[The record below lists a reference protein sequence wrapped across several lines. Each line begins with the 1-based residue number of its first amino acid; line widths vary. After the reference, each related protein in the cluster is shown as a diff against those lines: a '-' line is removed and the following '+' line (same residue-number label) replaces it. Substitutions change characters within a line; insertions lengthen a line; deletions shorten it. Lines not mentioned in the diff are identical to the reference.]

1 LVFEVFRVEYIN
13 FTNFKREVITMM
25 GIKEYETVKTALL
38 VEWNKIADQVP
49 TALKDVVD
57 AGIAAVTG
65 ALGKAQNEIISLLDN
80 GDISDDYRR
89 RKMDEVK
96 QMVVET
102 CTVEVEKMNEA
113 LQKEV
118 ERLQE
123 ILTVP
128 KPKEL
133 DQGELLN
140 LKTDLKMLLDTMDKS
155 AARMRL
161 GQELEKALETGDEVK
176 AWLLGASEWPSLYME
191 SRGFPPS
198 EWEKTK
204 ETALINRQDQKQA
217 EARRLLKLLT
227 DKQKSVAATIKSVRF
242 YAAVCVDK
250 LP

>member
-1 LVFEVFRVEYIN
+1 MIN
-13 FTNFKREVITMM
+13 MM
-25 GIKEYETVKTALL
+25 GIKEYETVRTALL

-49 TALKDVVD
+49 TTLRNAVD

-65 ALGKAQNEIISLLDN
+65 AIEKAQNEDISLLGN
-80 GDISDDYRR
+80 GDISDEYRR

-102 CTVEVEKMNEA
+102 YTAEVEKMNEA

-161 GQELEKALETGDEVK
+161 GQELEKALETGDEAK
-176 AWLLGASEWPSLYME
+176 AWLLGASDWPSLYME

-204 ETALINRQDQKQA
+204 EAALINRQDQKQA

>member
-1 LVFEVFRVEYIN
+1 
-13 FTNFKREVITMM
+13 MM

-96 QMVVET
+96 QMVVKT
-102 CTVEVEKMNEA
+102 YTAEVEKMNEA

-123 ILTVP
+123 VLTVP

-140 LKTDLKMLLDTMDKS
+140 LKADLKMLLDTMDKS

-176 AWLLGASEWPSLYME
+176 AWLLGASDWPSLYME
-191 SRGFPPS
+191 SRGFPPN

-204 ETALINRQDQKQA
+204 ETALVNRQDQKQA

-250 LP
+250 LL

>member
-1 LVFEVFRVEYIN
+1 
-13 FTNFKREVITMM
+13 MM
-25 GIKEYETVKTALL
+25 GIKEYETVRTALL

-102 CTVEVEKMNEA
+102 YTAEVEKMNQA
-113 LQKEV
+113 LQAEV

-123 ILTVP
+123 LLTVP
-128 KPKEL
+128 KPKDI

-140 LKTDLKMLLDTMDKS
+140 LKADLKMLLDTLSKS

-161 GQELEKALETGDEVK
+161 SQELEKALETGNEVK

-191 SRGFPPS
+191 SRGFIPE

-204 ETALINRQDQKQA
+204 EAALINRQDQKQA
-217 EARRLLKLLT
+217 AARQLLKLLT
-227 DKQKSVAATIKSVRF
+227 NKQKSVAATIKSVRF

>member
-1 LVFEVFRVEYIN
+1 
-13 FTNFKREVITMM
+13 MM
-25 GIKEYETVKTALL
+25 GIKEYKTVRTVLL
-38 VEWNKIADQVP
+38 TEWGKIADQVP
-49 TALKDVVD
+49 TALRNAVD

-65 ALGKAQNEIISLLDN
+65 AIEKAQNEIISLLDN

-102 CTVEVEKMNEA
+102 YTAEVEKMNQA
-113 LQKEV
+113 LQAEV
-118 ERLQE
+118 EKLQE
-123 ILTVP
+123 TLTVP
-128 KPKEL
+128 KPKDL

-161 GQELEKALETGDEVK
+161 GQELEKALETGNEVK
-176 AWLLGASEWPSLYME
+176 AWLLGASDWPSLYME

-204 ETALINRQDQKQA
+204 EAALINRQDQKQA

>member
-1 LVFEVFRVEYIN
+1 
-13 FTNFKREVITMM
+13 MM
-25 GIKEYETVKTALL
+25 GIKEYETVRTALL

-49 TALKDVVD
+49 TTLRNAVD

-65 ALGKAQNEIISLLDN
+65 AIEKAQNEVRSLLGN
-80 GDISDDYRR
+80 RDISDEYRR
-89 RKMDEVK
+89 RKMGEVK

-102 CTVEVEKMNEA
+102 YTAEVEKMNEA

-161 GQELEKALETGDEVK
+161 GQELEKALETGDVK
-176 AWLLGASEWPSLYME
+176 AWLLGASDWPSLYME

-204 ETALINRQDQKQA
+204 ETALVNRQDQKQA